1 MKRFFLFSLISVSL
15 ALLAVSCNK
24 PDPAKPKDSEIRRAT
39 NLNASAY
46 DQWVYFSFEDG
57 KATTQAYT
65 EAAPEK
71 WDVAFHRE
79 NVRTH
84 GGAALKTDFT
94 AFGQVVALPSEGFV
108 SDVKDSIIVDM
119 TQMMQGIIGYAE
131 AELNPALNAW
141 VTYDM
146 DVMPPVYT
154 VCDNVYIV
162 RTRENK
168 YAEIKFTSYKNE
180 VDKTGY
186 VSFDYKYPID
196 F

>member
-1 MKRFFLFSLISVSL
+1 MKRFLFPLISVSL
-15 ALLAVSCNK
+15 ALLAVSCHK
-24 PDPAKPKDSEIRRAT
+24 PDKTEDSEIRRAT

-84 GGAALKTDFT
+84 GGAALKTEFT
-94 AFGQVVALPSEGFV
+94 ALEQVVALPSEGFV

-119 TQMMQGIIGYAE
+119 SQMMQGIIGYAE

-141 VTYDM
+141 VTYDI

-154 VCDNVYIV
+154 VRDNVYIV

-168 YAEIKFTSYKNE
+168 YAEIKFTSYKND

-186 VSFDYKYPID
+186 VSFDYKYPLV

>member
-1 MKRFFLFSLISVSL
+1 MKRFLFPLISVSL
-15 ALLAVSCNK
+15 ALLAVSCHK
-24 PDPAKPKDSEIRRAT
+24 PDKTEDSEIRRAT

-84 GGAALKTDFT
+84 GGVALKTEFT
-94 AFGQVVALPSEGFV
+94 AFEQVVALPSEGFV

-119 TQMMQGIIGYAE
+119 SQMMQGIIGYAE

-141 VTYDM
+141 VTYDI

-154 VCDNVYIV
+154 VRDNVYIV

-168 YAEIKFTSYKNE
+168 YAEIKFTSYKND

-186 VSFDYKYPID
+186 VSFDYKYPLV

>member
-1 MKRFFLFSLISVSL
+1 MKRFLFPLISVSL
-15 ALLAVSCNK
+15 ALLAVSCHK
-24 PDPAKPKDSEIRRAT
+24 PDKTEDSEIRRAT

-84 GGAALKTDFT
+84 GGAALKTEFT
-94 AFGQVVALPSEGFV
+94 AFEQVVALSSEGFV

-119 TQMMQGIIGYAE
+119 SQMMQGIIGYAE

-141 VTYDM
+141 VTYDI

-154 VCDNVYIV
+154 VRDNVYIV

-168 YAEIKFTSYKNE
+168 YAEIKFTSYKND

-186 VSFDYKYPID
+186 VSFDYKYPLV

>member
-1 MKRFFLFSLISVSL
+1 MKRFLFPLISVSL
-15 ALLAVSCNK
+15 ALLAVSCHK
-24 PDPAKPKDSEIRRAT
+24 PDKTEDSEIRRAT

-84 GGAALKTDFT
+84 GGAAIKTEFT
-94 AFGQVVALPSEGFV
+94 ALEQVVALPSEGFV

-119 TQMMQGIIGYAE
+119 SQMMQGIIGYAE

-141 VTYDM
+141 VTYDI

-154 VCDNVYIV
+154 VRDNVYIV

-168 YAEIKFTSYKNE
+168 YAEIKFTSYKND

-186 VSFDYKYPID
+186 VSFDYKYPLV

>member
-1 MKRFFLFSLISVSL
+1 MKRFLFPLISVSL
-15 ALLAVSCNK
+15 ALLAVSCHK
-24 PDPAKPKDSEIRRAT
+24 PDKTEDSEIRRAT

-84 GGAALKTDFT
+84 GGVALKTEFT
-94 AFGQVVALPSEGFV
+94 AFEQVVALSSEGFV

-119 TQMMQGIIGYAE
+119 SQMMQGIIGYAE

-141 VTYDM
+141 VTYDI

-154 VCDNVYIV
+154 VRDNVYIV

-168 YAEIKFTSYKNE
+168 YAEIKFTSYKND

-186 VSFDYKYPID
+186 VSFDYKYPLV